1 MTYLT
6 TTAGF
11 KQLWENSRGRN
22 RSPSQE
28 FIDRLDPV
36 GVHLVAWTMDHNDVE
51 IRAKWFVK
59 LTGQNEPAKIFMDNS
74 FEAFEK
80 WTKEREPAK
89 HEVATG

>member
-6 TTAGF
+6 NTHGF
-11 KQLWENSRGRN
+11 KKLWENSRGRD
-22 RSPSQE
+22 RSPSKG

-36 GVHLVAWTMDHNDVE
+36 GVHLVAWTMDHDGAE

-59 LTGQNEPAKIFMDNS
+59 LTGQDEPAKIFMDNS

-80 WTKEREPAK
+80 WTKERE
-89 HEVATG
+89 EVAK